1 MRVNHNIAS
10 MTALRHLTNTAEDT
24 AKNLER
30 LSSGLRINSARDSPA
45 ELMISENMRA
55 RIGSVDQAMRNTET
69 SISMIQTAEGALSE
83 VSSMLI
89 NMRQLAVHAAN
100 EGANDEQM
108 MRADQNEIENLL
120 ATLDRIASSTQFGSK
135 VLFNGSNAAK
145 GVTVGD
151 GFRFVS
157 ASEKTQPAP
166 TKEGYPIDIL
176 QVGVRA
182 RMSGTKQISIE
193 NVEKGLTFVINE
205 GKAMMSLNTTEGPL
219 SESLNRLLDNHYR
232 SPDLFTREDV
242 EKGMQQL
249 ISRSMNDKAAE
260 NGLEVEVYINR
271 AGMLTIRHKLFGS
284 EPSFSV
290 TVNQPEVL
298 TQVADEAQ
306 FSEGGRDVAGFIGG
320 EIAIGRGQRLTGAPG
335 TAVEGL
341 AIEYTKELGSRI
353 EEYINPETGE
363 LIEVR
368 EVLDDNSTLAGA
380 ETDGYVHIAQNSLI
394 FQVGPNCEQ
403 EESFSMGSI
412 RSNELAKGYK
422 NESDFRSLAD
432 IDVTTQ
438 QGAADGIC
446 LIDEAINQVSQLRA
460 DLGSFQKNSLETNLR
475 NLRVHNENL
484 VSAESTIRDAD
495 MAAEMSDFTKNQILL
510 ASGTAMTA
518 QANQIPRSVLQ
529 LISAQ

>member
-182 RMSGTKQISIE
+182 RMSGTKPISIE

-335 TAVEGL
+335 TAIEGL
-341 AIEYTKELGSRI
+341 TIEYTKELGSRI

-363 LIEVR
+363 LVEVR

-380 ETDGYVHIAQNSLI
+380 ETDGYVHVTQNSLI

-403 EESFSMGSI
+403 EEAFSLCSV
-412 RSNELAKGYK
+412 RSNELAKGVN

-438 QGAADGIC
+438 QGASDAIC
-446 LIDEAINQVSQLRA
+446 LIDEAINQVSQCRA
-460 DLGSFQKNSLETNLR
+460 DIGSFQKNSLETNLR

-484 VSAESTIRDAD
+484 TSAESTIRDAD
-495 MAAEMSDFTKNQILL
+495 MASEMSDFTKNQILL

>member
-69 SISMIQTAEGALSE
+69 SISMVQTAEGALSE

-157 ASEKTQPAP
+157 ASEKTQAAP

-182 RMSGTKQISIE
+182 RMSGTKPIAIE

-249 ISRSMNDKAAE
+249 ISRAMNDKADE
-260 NGLEVEVYINR
+260 NGLQVEVYINR
-271 AGMLTIRHKLFGS
+271 AGMLT
-284 EPSFSV
+284 
-290 TVNQPEVL
+290 
-298 TQVADEAQ
+298 
-306 FSEGGRDVAGFIGG
+306 
-320 EIAIGRGQRLTGAPG
+320 
-335 TAVEGL
+335 
-341 AIEYTKELGSRI
+341 
-353 EEYINPETGE
+353 
-363 LIEVR
+363 VR
-368 EVLDDNSTLAGA
+368 
-380 ETDGYVHIAQNSLI
+380 
-394 FQVGPNCEQ
+394 
-403 EESFSMGSI
+403 
-412 RSNELAKGYK
+412 
-422 NESDFRSLAD
+422 
-432 IDVTTQ
+432 
-438 QGAADGIC
+438 
-446 LIDEAINQVSQLRA
+446 
-460 DLGSFQKNSLETNLR
+460 
-475 NLRVHNENL
+475 
-484 VSAESTIRDAD
+484 
-495 MAAEMSDFTKNQILL
+495 
-510 ASGTAMTA
+510 
-518 QANQIPRSVLQ
+518 
-529 LISAQ
+529 